1 MPAQVN
7 SRRLELDRDALF
19 AQLSYVPHEGQEL
32 VHRSRAKRR
41 VLVAGTRT
49 GKSLCAA
56 MEAIAAAM
64 EPKKRSM
71 GWCVG
76 PTLELADKVYRE
88 IVIVAAEHLKHRIV
102 ELKQHEKK
110 LVLRNLGGGLSE
122 IRAKTADNPVSL
134 LGEGL
139 DWLIVDEAARLKPA
153 IWNSFL
159 SQRLIDKD
167 GWALLISTPKG
178 KGWLFDMWKRGQ
190 DGKDPDYESWR
201 LPSWTNPYLKKELI
215 EAERERLPAA
225 VFAQELAAEFIEG
238 AGAVFRYVR
247 EAATGTFAE
256 PVKDEKYFAG
266 LDLAKVNDFTVL
278 TVVNRRLEV
287 VFVDRFH
294 RLDWGLQ
301 VARIRAATERYN
313 WAWTLV
319 DSTGVGEP
327 VYEALCAA
335 GVRAEGYAFTT
346 ASKNALINNL
356 SLRFEKREIVLPRA
370 ELCPTL
376 IDELEAFEYSVTDSG
391 TVRTNAPSGMHDDH
405 VASLGLAAWAVQT
418 APDFTIWEI
427 DMRTGE
433 FQALS

>member
-1 MPAQVN
+1 MAKTT
-7 SRRLELDRDALF
+7 RLELDREAFF
-19 AQLSYVPHEGQEL
+19 AQLGYEPHEGQRL

-71 GWCVG
+71 GWVVA
-76 PTLELADKVYRE
+76 PTLDLADRVHRE
-88 IVIVAAEHLKHRIV
+88 IVILAAEHLKHRIV

-139 DWLIVDEAARLKPA
+139 DWVIIDEAARLKPA
-153 IWNSFL
+153 IWTSFL
-159 SQRLIDKD
+159 SQRLIDRD
-167 GWALLISTPKG
+167 GWALFISTPRG
-178 KGWLFDMWKRGQ
+178 KGWLWELWKRGQ
-190 DGKDPDYESWR
+190 DGKDPDYESWQM
-201 LPSWTNPYLKKELI
+201 PSWTNPYLKRELI

-238 AGAVFRYVR
+238 AGQVFRYVR
-247 EAATGTFAE
+247 EAATGELRE
-256 PVKDEKYFAG
+256 PVPGEKYFAG
-266 LDLAKVNDFTVL
+266 LDLAKVNDFSVL
-278 TVVNRRLEV
+278 TVLNRRLEV
-287 VFVDRFH
+287 VHVDRFH

-301 VARIRAATERYN
+301 VARIKAATDRYN
-313 WAWTLV
+313 RAWTFV
-319 DSTGVGEP
+319 DSTGAGEP

-335 GVRAEGYAFTT
+335 GVRAEPYSFST
-346 ASKNALINNL
+346 ASKAALVNNL
-356 SLRFEKREIVLPRA
+356 SLRLEKREVVLPRA

-376 IDELEAFEYSVTDSG
+376 LEELEAFEFSVSDSG
-391 TVRTNAPSGMHDDH
+391 TVRTSAPSGMHDDH
-405 VASLGLAAWAVQT
+405 VSSLALAAWAVNE
-418 APDFTIWEI
+418 APDFTVYEI
-427 DMRTGE
+427 DMRTGAIE
-433 FQALS
+433 AVP